1 MFFQIELLYFLV
13 MIAVFILLVLL
24 VKMPS
29 GIAMMISA
37 VVGMAMSAII
47 SKTEFSLR
55 ELVDGAFGYF
65 DTILI
70 ITAAMIFMGGLQASG
85 ALEYISALLVKKL
98 YKHPKILLLFFML
111 IIMFPAMVTGSS
123 LASIISSGALVA
135 PIMIKMGIKKERAG
149 AIIAFG
155 AILGMIAPPINV
167 PVMAICD
174 VVDIPYTGFT
184 LPLLILTIPLA
195 VFVVLFLGRGVKE
208 IDLNEMAQVIDFS
221 ILEKKKDNIEDSVN
235 TNEELVPEVEEN
247 KKEGNFFKRL
257 IDKYEDIVSD
267 KKPQGKVTYSWVV
280 LLPIII
286 LVLLI
291 VLESVLPKVFGK
303 LGMALIFIIATLPTF
318 FVGRKPNV
326 IKVLNDGVHK
336 SFGAMGLLCGVGMF
350 VQVLTLSGARGW
362 FVANVI
368 TLPSAGQY
376 IAMGLSLPIFGGI
389 SAFGSASILGGP
401 FVMAF
406 LKYSEIVV
414 ASGLSLL
421 AAMGEF
427 LPPTAMSATFAAQTV
442 EEKNYLKLTRE
453 AIIPL
458 IVTLVYTIAFIFVIG
473 YFAKKGSWF

>member
-195 VFVVLFLGRGVKE
+195 VFAVLFLGRGVKE

-221 ILEKKKDNIEDSVN
+221 ILEKKKDNNEDSVN

-368 TLPSAGQY
+368 TLPSVGQY

-427 LPPTAMSATFAAQTV
+427 LPPTAMSATFSAQTV

>member
-195 VFVVLFLGRGVKE
+195 VFAVLFLGRGVKE
-208 IDLNEMAQVIDFS
+208 INLEEMAQVIDFS
-221 ILEKKKDNIEDSVN
+221 ILEKKKDVNEDSVN
-235 TNEELVPEVEEN
+235 TNEELVSEVEEN

-291 VLESVLPKVFGK
+291 ILESVLPKVFGK
-303 LGMALIFIIATLPTF
+303 LGMALIFIIATIPTF

-453 AIIPL
+453 AMIPL